1 MIPTEKAI
9 LNQWSGSRW
18 TPSKTGSFK
27 NGVFWVKYHI
37 KDKIQIRCNPKLTPL
52 LEPITTGISMVF
64 HIKCTKHDSSKAIFQ
79 HIQYIMMM

>member
-18 TPSKTGSFK
+18 TPPKTGSFK

-37 KDKIQIRCNPKLTPL
+37 KDKIQI
-52 LEPITTGISMVF
+52 
-64 HIKCTKHDSSKAIFQ
+64 
-79 HIQYIMMM
+79 